1 MKLSNSNKSFG
12 VVFFIFFMILGFYPY
27 LNNSTIN
34 LKLIFIAL
42 AFLVLGIINSR
53 LLTPLNKIW
62 IKLGEILGKVIA
74 PIVMFIV
81 YFGVVFPTKIFLQIF
96 NKDIISL
103 KKDDKLNSY
112 WISRKDKI
120 QSMDSQF

>member
-27 LNNSTIN
+27 LNNSTVN
-34 LKLIFIAL
+34 LSLIFIAL

-103 KKDDKLNSY
+103 KKNDKLNSY
-112 WISRKDKI
+112 WISRKDKV
-120 QSMDSQF
+120 QSMDNQF